1 MAFFLFLQPER
12 VWVHLYSRG
21 EVAVLDVIGRLKQRD
36 EAALQWIM
44 CQFGDELLRTAF
56 LLLRDRYDAEE
67 AVQDSFIQAFRHIEQ
82 LQDESKLKN
91 WLIRIVVNRCRMKQR
106 AWSWRRFLPS
116 PRMEE
121 MMGGLPTPGPE
132 EKLLTKWRN
141 EGLSQAIHRLKYIYR
156 ESITLYYF
164 NEMSVS
170 DIAGYLQ
177 LSENTV
183 KARLARGRQQL
194 QQMLEQEELDAQNR
208 TAFD

>member
-1 MAFFLFLQPER
+1 MR
-12 VWVHLYSRG
+12 
-21 EVAVLDVIGRLKQRD
+21 
-36 EAALQWIM
+36 
-44 CQFGDELLRTAF
+44 QFGDEMLRTAF

-67 AVQDSFIQAFRHIEQ
+67 AVQDSFIQAFRHINQ
-82 LQDESKLKN
+82 LQDEGKLKS

-106 AWSWRRFLPS
+106 AWSWGRFSPS
-116 PRMEE
+116 PRIEE
-121 MMGGLPTPGPE
+121 MIGGQPIPGPE

-141 EGLSQAIHRLKYIYR
+141 EGLSQAIHKLKYIYR

-170 DIAGYLQ
+170 EIAGSLQ

-194 QQMLEQEELDAQNR
+194 QQMLEQEEPDAETR